1 MKEKLLIWSM
11 LLMSFSVMGQTANN
25 STNRASKDYHKIT
38 ILLSKVDSLLQAN
51 NFWLSQIETDL
62 SSKNRFKL
70 YKTEN
75 IYNFL
80 ELDTKTGI
88 IRQVQ
93 WSLDEKKEG
102 EIFINSEDL
111 SIGKGYYGPGTFELY
126 PTSNMFQFILI
137 DKVYGRKWHIQWG
150 MEEDKRWIRRIS
162 RIQ

>member
-11 LLMSFSVMGQTANN
+11 LLMPFSVMGQTANSNTN
-25 STNRASKDYHKIT
+25 SASKDYHKVA

-93 WSLDEKKEG
+93 WSLDENKEG
-102 EIFINSEDL
+102 EMFINSEDL

-150 MEEDKRWIRRIS
+150 MEENKRWIRRIS

>member
-11 LLMSFSVMGQTANN
+11 LLMPFSVMGQTANS
-25 STNRASKDYHKIT
+25 STNSASKDYHKVA

-88 IRQVQ
+88 IRQVK
-93 WSLDEKKEG
+93 WSLDENKEG
-102 EIFINSEDL
+102 EMFINSEDL

-150 MEEDKRWIRRIS
+150 MEENKRWIRRIS